1 MVRAGNMQIPENKE
15 TQGSMRID
23 NLVKTYGKMNAI
35 NGLSLTVFKDE
46 ILVLLGHNGAG
57 KTTTL
62 NILTGLIEA
71 TSGTVK
77 VDNLDI
83 SDCDLIG
90 LCPQENILFEKM
102 SIKENLE
109 FYARFKNVQ
118 NVDQTVQEMLV
129 KFNLDARQSVK
140 PSEVSGGQKRKL

>member
-1 MVRAGNMQIPENKE
+1 MK
-15 TQGSMRID
+15 ID
-23 NLVKTYGKMNAI
+23 GLVKTYGKMNAVD
-35 NGLSLTVFKDE
+35 GLSLTVFKDE

-71 TSGTVK
+71 TSGKVS

-90 LCPQENILFEKM
+90 LCPQENILLEKM

-109 FYARFKNVQ
+109 FYARFKNVA
-118 NVDQTVQEMLV
+118 NVEQTVQNMLV
-129 KFNLDARQSVK
+129 
-140 PSEVSGGQKRKL
+140 